1 MPQVEYL
8 GHRIS
13 KEGLHPTEEKLKAIT
28 KAPAPKNISQLKSF
42 LGMLN
47 YYSKFLPNSSTI
59 LAPLYSLLHK
69 NTPWSWGTAQQTAF
83 SKAKKLLTSSQVLVH
98 CDHDKPLVLSCDA
111 SPYGVGAVLSH
122 KLDDGLEH
130 PVAVASRSLSPAER
144 KYSQLDKE
152 GLVIIFGVKRFHQY
166 LFGRTFTIYSDHKP
180 LQHLFGRSKAIP
192 PMASARIQRWA
203 LTLSAYDYIISYKPG
218 KDQASADLLNRLQLA
233 GFPKETPTL
242 ADTILLMECLETSPT
257 SFNNIKSW
265 TSRDPLLSKVRKMIL
280 QGWQVSS
287 DEALRPFQLRKDEL
301 NVEDGC
307 ILWGSRVVVPPPG
320 CVKVINEL
328 HSAHPGISRMKSL
341 ARSYVWWLGMDTDLE
356 AKVRNCRQCQETR
369 KLPAAVPMQG
379 WEWPTQPWSRLH
391 IDYAGPFQGKMFLVV
406 VDAHSKWMEV
416 SIVTSATTAVTIQN
430 LRRMFATHGLPRTVV
445 SDNGSVFTSNEF
457 QDFLVKNGIC
467 NIKTAL
473 YHPASNGL
481 AERAVQT
488 LKEGLKKLTSG
499 CLETKLSRFLFQYR
513 VTPHTT
519 TGQTPAQLL
528 MSRCLQTHLDQLHPN
543 LSSKIQGKQQ
553 AQKERYDQHTK
564 PRQFFPEEP
573 VYVHNFAQ
581 GDSWLA
587 GTIIN
592 AQGPRTTLSS

>member
-1 MPQVEYL
+1 M
-8 GHRIS
+8 
-13 KEGLHPTEEKLKAIT
+13 
-28 KAPAPKNISQLKSF
+28 
-42 LGMLN
+42 
-47 YYSKFLPNSSTI
+47 
-59 LAPLYSLLHK
+59 
-69 NTPWSWGTAQQTAF
+69 
-83 SKAKKLLTSSQVLVH
+83 
-98 CDHDKPLVLSCDA
+98 LSCDA

-122 KLDDGLEH
+122 KLDDGLEY
-130 PVAVASRSLSPAER
+130 PVAFASRSLSPVER

-152 GLVIIFGVKRFHQY
+152 GLAIIFGVKRFHQY

-180 LQHLFGRSKAIP
+180 LQHLFGRLKAIP
-192 PMASARIQRWA
+192 PIASARIQRWA

-218 KDQASADLLNRLQLA
+218 KDQASADLSRLPLA
-233 GFPKETPTL
+233 GFPKETPTS

-257 SFNNIKSW
+257 SYNNIKSW

-287 DEALRPFQLRKDEL
+287 NEALRPFQLRKDEL
-301 NVEDGC
+301 SVEDGC

-320 CVKVINEL
+320 RVKVINEL

-341 ARSYVWWLGMDTDLE
+341 ARSYVWWPGTDTDLE
-356 AKVRNCRQCQETR
+356 AKVQNCRQCQETR
-369 KLPAAVPMQG
+369 KLPVAVPMQS

-416 SIVTSATTAVTIQN
+416 SIVTSAATAVTIQN
-430 LRRMFATHGLPRTVV
+430 LKRMFATHGLPRTVV

-457 QDFLVKNGIC
+457 QDFLVKNGIRH
-467 NIKTAL
+467 IKTAP
-473 YHPASNGL
+473 YHLASNGL

-488 LKEGLKKLTSG
+488 LKGGLKKLTSG

-528 MSRCLQTHLDQLHPN
+528 MGRCLRTHLDQLHPN
-543 LSSKIQGKQQ
+543 LTSKIQGKQQ

-564 PRQFFPEEP
+564 P
-573 VYVHNFAQ
+573 
-581 GDSWLA
+581 
-587 GTIIN
+587 
-592 AQGPRTTLSS
+592 